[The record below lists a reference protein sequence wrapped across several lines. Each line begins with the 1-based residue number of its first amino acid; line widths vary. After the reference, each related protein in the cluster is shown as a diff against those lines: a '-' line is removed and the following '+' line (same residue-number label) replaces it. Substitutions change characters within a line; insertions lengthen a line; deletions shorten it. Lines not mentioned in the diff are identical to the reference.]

1 MTVQHPALGPHSGYI
16 KHLHAFRGFAIINI
30 TAIHAFTMAA
40 FFLIPLEMTLP
51 SADKFLI
58 NISVMLF
65 HDATLYFSLISGLLF
80 ARVLKGRSWPDFFK
94 GKLLNVIC
102 PYIVMT
108 AVFSLWVWPQP
119 MEAFL
124 ITPFRGF
131 VSEFIVLFGQNI
143 MTGKSLF
150 PMYYIPILTALFA
163 LTPLLTAAAE
173 QVGTRWLVYVLALL
187 PLVVSRTELEV
198 TVNSIVYFLGA
209 YALGIVA
216 GRDYDRWMA
225 WVEGHLLWLI
235 AVVLAS
241 TAMLLALL
249 FAEVTF
255 ADPGSPLESV
265 FYVQKLAVAAIVLAM
280 LRRWEA
286 RLPDWLSV
294 VATYS
299 FAIYF
304 LHGPVQFLMTWG
316 LTQVVT
322 SYPNSLEPLLLGVV
336 FVVVPIGVSIVVAKG
351 LRALLGK
358 RSRMIIGT

>member
-1 MTVQHPALGPHSGYI
+1 MHRPDTRFI

-40 FFLIPLEMTLP
+40 YFLIPIDKTLP
-51 SADKFLI
+51 SVDKFVI

-108 AVFSLWVWPQP
+108 TLFSLWIWPQP
-119 MEAFL
+119 MEAFV
-124 ITPFRGF
+124 IAPFRGV
-131 VSEFIVLFGQNI
+131 VSDFLALIGQNLL
-143 MTGKSLF
+143 TGKSLF
-150 PMYYIPILTALFA
+150 PMYYIPILAVLFA
-163 LTPLLTAAAE
+163 VTPLLAVAADRA
-173 QVGTRWLVYVLALL
+173 GTRWMVVVLALL

-198 TVNSIVYFLGA
+198 TVQSIFYFLGA
-209 YALGIVA
+209 YALGMLA
-216 GRDYDRWMA
+216 GRDYERWLG
-225 WVEGHLLWLI
+225 WVDSHLDLLSA
-235 AVVLAS
+235 AVLTS
-241 TAMLLALL
+241 TAGLLVFL
-249 FAEVTF
+249 FSEITF
-255 ADPGSPLESV
+255 SGPVSLLESV

-280 LRRWEA
+280 LRRWET
-286 RLPDWLSV
+286 RLPEWLSV

-304 LHGPVQFLMTWG
+304 LHGPVQFVMTWG
-316 LTQVVT
+316 LNQVVT
-322 SYPNSLEPLLLGVV
+322 AYPNAAETLVLGLV
-336 FVVVPIGVSIVVAKG
+336 FVVVPIGISIMIASG